1 MAITRQRG
9 QVWSLF
15 MTIYQ
20 LRNFV
25 LQEMEADGGSVE
37 NNGEKINVNV

>member
-9 QVWSLF
+9 QVWCVF

-20 LRNFV
+20 LRVFV
-25 LQEMEADGGSVE
+25 LQGMKADGGSVE
-37 NNGEKINVNV
+37 NNGVKINVHV